1 MVPSGTA
8 GPVSD
13 TSTDEPRNSST
24 TLREVRTRS
33 VSVWT
38 SIPGSTGREQ
48 AGART
53 RDPVT
58 STTHTRQTLTG
69 VRFSA

>member
-8 GPVSD
+8 GPASD

-24 TLREVRTRS
+24 TLRDRRTRS
-33 VSVWT
+33 ESVWT
-38 SIPGSTGREQ
+38 SIPASTLREQ
-48 AGART
+48 AGTST
-53 RDPVT
+53 REPVT